1 MSGGEATRTGQTN
14 GARGAGGGISALA
27 VPDVFLGES
36 HMAAAQAVLDR
47 VIGMEN
53 IQLAYVS
60 GSLATGLGHGMSDID
75 IYVALNDGVPADLS
89 YRESGFMVQINPVSA
104 EQVKLIAEICAE
116 YTDTAANRRQTN
128 MAEDELKQPVRYA
141 IGTVIID
148 RCGTLPTAKDSVLT
162 IRRVLMNRHAYLLSG
177 FAEDVLGALKVHDRL
192 TALQA
197 SQMGVEH
204 ALECALAGVGDV
216 YLGRKFLLRRCA
228 RAPGLRDVLDD
239 GWAYLLQ
246 PSLPGGLEEISE
258 FVVQRLLF
266 ASHLVACC
274 LLEGW
279 DEPVALIPRFE
290 DRRAEGGPLRSPW
303 VTPVRFA
310 DSWGMAGPAIGY
322 RTTAAMVRLWR
333 ALDGQPVDAINRQL
347 ADASVRVSPEH
358 VDSAI
363 RQLVEINVAVPDSE
377 SIL

>member
-1 MSGGEATRTGQTN
+1 MAPQ
-14 GARGAGGGISALA
+14 AGISALA
-27 VPDVFLGES
+27 IPDAFIGES
-36 HMAAAQAVLDR
+36 HMAAAEAVLDR
-47 VIGMEN
+47 VIGMDN

-60 GSLATGLGHGMSDID
+60 GSLAAGLGHGMSDVD

-89 YRESGFMVQINPVSA
+89 YKESGFMVQINPVSA
-104 EQVKLIAEICAE
+104 EQVKLITEVCAE
-116 YTDTAANRRQTN
+116 YTDTATNRRQTN
-128 MAEDELKQPVRYA
+128 MAEDELKRPLRYA

-148 RCGTLPTAKDSVLT
+148 RCGTLPTVKDSILT

-192 TALQA
+192 LALQA

-228 RAPGLRDVLDD
+228 RASGLRDVLDD
-239 GWAYLLQ
+239 GWAYLRQ
-246 PSLPGGLEEISE
+246 PGLPGSLDEVSE
-258 FVVQRLLF
+258 FAVQRMLF
-266 ASHLVACC
+266 ATHLVACC

-279 DEPVALIPRFE
+279 DEPVDLIPRFE

-333 ALDGQPVDAINRQL
+333 ALDGQPVDAIHRRL
-347 ADASVRVSPEH
+347 ADASVQVSRELL
-358 VDSAI
+358 DSAI
-363 RQLVEINVAVPDSE
+363 LQLVETNVAVPGSE
-377 SIL
+377 SML